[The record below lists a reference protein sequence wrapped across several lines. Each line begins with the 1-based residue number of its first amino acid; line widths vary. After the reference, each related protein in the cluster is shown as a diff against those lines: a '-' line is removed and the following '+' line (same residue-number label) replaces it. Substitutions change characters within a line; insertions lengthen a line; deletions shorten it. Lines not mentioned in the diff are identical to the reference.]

1 MKTYSVSF
9 TYTVEI
15 QAEDTDDACDKSYD
29 MFRDELLMGMGAGQF
44 AQHDPEEKTQ

>member
-1 MKTYSVSF
+1 MKTYLVSF

-15 QAEDTDDACDKSYD
+15 QAEDTDDAYDKSYD
-29 MFRDELLMGMGAGQF
+29 TFRDEFLAGLGAGEF